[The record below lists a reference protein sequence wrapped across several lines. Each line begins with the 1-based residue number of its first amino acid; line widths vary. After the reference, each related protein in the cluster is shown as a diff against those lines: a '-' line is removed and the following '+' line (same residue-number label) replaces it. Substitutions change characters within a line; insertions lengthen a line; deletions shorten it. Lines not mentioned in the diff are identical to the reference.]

1 MMPENPPEPVL
12 EPLDLPVIDGY
23 DRWSEVYD
31 TEDNPLI
38 ALETG
43 KIIPLLGDVGGS
55 TVADIGCGTCRVALE
70 LAAAGA
76 KVTGIEQSAGMLA
89 RAAAKPGF
97 EQLQILRQ
105 DITQPLTLPEASF
118 DHVTCCLVLDH
129 IAALP
134 ALFREMRRIC
144 KPAGSV
150 VVSVMHPALLLR
162 GVQARFTD
170 PGSGR
175 KIRPRS
181 WPNQISNYLM
191 AMLAAGLELDHI
203 SEYAVD
209 EELAARSP
217 NAAKYLGWPMLL
229 LLRGRP
235 RQE

>member
-1 MMPENPPEPVL
+1 MMPENAPDPVH

-23 DRWSEVYD
+23 DRWAEVYD

-43 KIIPLLGDVGGS
+43 KILPLLGEVRGR

-70 LAAAGA
+70 LVAAGA
-76 KVTGIEQSAGMLA
+76 RVTGVEQSEGMLA
-89 RAAAKPGF
+89 RAATKPGF
-97 EQLQILRQ
+97 EKLHILRQ
-105 DITQPLTLPEASF
+105 DITASLALPDDSF

-129 IAALP
+129 VTALIP
-134 ALFREMRRIC
+134 FFRELARIC

-150 VVSVMHPALLLR
+150 VTSVMHPALLLR

-170 PGSGR
+170 PASGR

-181 WPNQISNYLM
+181 WPNRISDYLM
-191 AMLAAGLELDHI
+191 AMLEARLDLDHI

-209 EELAARSP
+209 QALAARSP
-217 NAAKYLGWPMLL
+217 NARKYLGWPMLL

-235 RQE
+235 RA